1 MPEPLI
7 LGGDSAEKKSTEEE
21 DSLIIVCG
29 PPKLRE
35 ALGKLTTET
44 MGWNNVFIYD

>member
-1 MPEPLI
+1 MPEPLV
-7 LGGDSAEKKSTEEE
+7 LGDAAEKAKSKEEE

-35 ALGKLTTET
+35 AVGKLTTET